1 MSWLDVKAPGFRV
14 TCKRA
19 LFFYL
24 TMSVVDKCG
33 FISNF
38 LKCFHFGVPLSFLE
52 SQRCFKL
59 PFYVKFQF
67 DMD

>member
-1 MSWLDVKAPGFRV
+1 MSWLDVKAPGFHV

-38 LKCFHFGVPLSFLE
+38 FKMFPLWGSIELSRKSKMF
-52 SQRCFKL
+52 
-59 PFYVKFQF
+59 
-67 DMD
+67 